1 VGHRQHYGLPINR
14 SIEPEMQ
21 DKKRAR
27 NICLTIAYDGTD
39 FHGWQRQPDQLTVQG
54 CLEAAIGR
62 ITGSPA
68 SLWGSGRTDAGVHA
82 LRQVANFK
90 TTSRIPCSNLVTALN
105 DVIPPTIRIQR
116 AREVR
121 ESFHARYDVR
131 SKTYWYRILQTRV
144 CSPFLSRFVC
154 HHSYPLDRIQMS
166 RAARL
171 LEGNHD
177 FTSFAA
183 AGEHDVTGPGTRLL
197 QHNPSLDARPVDP
210 QRPMNREPLQ
220 LDGEP
225 LAQRSS
231 SMVRIINSSRFLW
244 RPRTSMLIYQI
255 SGSGFLHHM
264 VRNIVGTLLEV
275 GRGKLTPEEVIAILQ
290 ARERTR
296 AGPTAPAP
304 GLCLMKVEY

>member
-1 VGHRQHYGLPINR
+1 VGITITVCL
-14 SIEPEMQ
+14 SIDPLNPRML
-21 DKKRAR
+21 DKERAR

-54 CLEAAIGR
+54 CLEAAISR

-68 SLWGSGRTDAGVHA
+68 SLWASGRTDAGVHA

-105 DVIPPTIRIQR
+105 DVIPSTIRIQR

-131 SKTYWYRILQTRV
+131 SKTYWYRILQRPV

-154 HHSYPLDRIQMS
+154 HYPYPLDRIRMS
-166 RAARL
+166 RAAKL

-183 AGEHDVTGPGTRLL
+183 GGEHDVMGPGTRPL
-197 QHNPSLDARPVDP
+197 QHNPRLEARHIDP
-210 QRPMNREPLQ
+210 QSPTSKEPVQ
-220 LDGEP
+220 LDGTP
-225 LAQRSS
+225 LAERSS
-231 SMVRIINSSRFLW
+231 SMVRTINSSRFLW
-244 RPRTSMLIYQI
+244 RPRTLMLIYQI

-275 GRGKLTPEEVIAILQ
+275 GRGKLAPEEVVAILQ
-290 ARERTR
+290 ARDRTR
-296 AGPTAPAP
+296 AGPTAPAQ